1 MKKLLSFSLLIA
13 FIFLSSCAT
22 QQKDIFS
29 KRKYYNFP
37 RTKHIISNQPE
48 ELAVTKVK
56 PILFSTKNKT
66 TEKAVETP
74 VTASANQHAQAAPKK
89 EITPRL
95 KKVTSTTNV
104 VEVKETKPNVSSPSH
119 KNILNKTISSH
130 SLFSSDGMLI
140 LLIILAIILPPLGVY
155 MKNNNA
161 VNKWFWVTL
170 VLCLLGAFGWGFLI
184 IGLGG
189 VLWFA
194 AAIIALLFVF
204 DAI

>member
-1 MKKLLSFSLLIA
+1 
-13 FIFLSSCAT
+13 IFLSSCAT

-56 PILFSTKNKT
+56 PILFSTKHT
-66 TEKAVETP
+66 STEKAVEPP
-74 VTASANQHAQAAPKK
+74 VTASANQHTPAVPKK
-89 EITPRL
+89 EIMPQL
-95 KKVTSTTNV
+95 KKVISTTNV
-104 VEVKETKPNVSSPSH
+104 VEVKEAKPNVSSH